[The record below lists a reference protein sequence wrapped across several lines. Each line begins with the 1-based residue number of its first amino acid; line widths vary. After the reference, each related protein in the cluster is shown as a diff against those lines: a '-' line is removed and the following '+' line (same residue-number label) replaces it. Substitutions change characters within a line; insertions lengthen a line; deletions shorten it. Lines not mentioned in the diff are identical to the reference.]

1 MQMVFYTFL
10 RRVANV
16 NVTCMLSSVMLQNIP
31 QCYKSRIVMWKC
43 FVSKCAHICGIV
55 ADLFLKVFTTTTIDT
70 FRSNFLKLAT
80 KSYWKSWAT
89 WVLLW
94 LKLLRGL
101 KSLIINTIHS
111 NCTLRPNTLLSLS
124 GMTLVIELRP
134 SGKNIDL
141 EHFEHWNFRFERS
154 RAQFLILN
162 FRSERSRAEKWSSIS
177 SIRKFRAI
185 TERSRA

>member
-124 GMTLVIELRP
+124 GMTLVTIRNAFMWYQNSFNVLCGSIKE
-134 SGKNIDL
+134 ID
-141 EHFEHWNFRFERS
+141 
-154 RAQFLILN
+154 ILLG
-162 FRSERSRAEKWSSIS
+162 IS
-177 SIRKFRAI
+177 FQSL
-185 TERSRA
+185 

>member
-10 RRVANV
+10 WRVVNV
-16 NVTCMLSSVMLQNIP
+16 IVTCMLSSVMLLNIP
-31 QCYKSRIVMWKC
+31 QWYKSRIVMWKC

-55 ADLFLKVFTTTTIDT
+55 AHLFLKVFTTTIDT

-124 GMTLVIELRP
+124 GMTLVTIRNAFMWYQNSFSVLCGRKHKRNWY
-134 SGKNIDL
+134 SVRIGRLLGISFQSLKNDYIIST
-141 EHFEHWNFRFERS
+141 EWNK
-154 RAQFLILN
+154 N
-162 FRSERSRAEKWSSIS
+162 W
-177 SIRKFRAI
+177 
-185 TERSRA
+185 

>member
-1 MQMVFYTFL
+1 MVFYTFL

-16 NVTCMLSSVMLQNIP
+16 IVTCMLSSVMLKNIP
-31 QCYKSRIVMWKC
+31 QWYKSRIVMWKC

-124 GMTLVIELRP
+124 GMTLVTIRNAFMWYQNSFNVLCGSIKEIDILLGI
-134 SGKNIDL
+134 SFQSLKKNRL
-141 EHFEHWNFRFERS
+141 CNFRMELS
-154 RAQFLILN
+154 N
-162 FRSERSRAEKWSSIS
+162 W
-177 SIRKFRAI
+177 
-185 TERSRA
+185 

>member
-16 NVTCMLSSVMLQNIP
+16 IVTCMLSSVMLKNIP
-31 QCYKSRIVMWKC
+31 QWYKSRIVMWKC

-55 ADLFLKVFTTTTIDT
+55 ADLFLKVFTTTIDT

-124 GMTLVIELRP
+124 GMTLVTIRNAFMWYQNSFNVLCGSIKE
-134 SGKNIDL
+134 ID
-141 EHFEHWNFRFERS
+141 
-154 RAQFLILN
+154 IL
-162 FRSERSRAEKWSSIS
+162 
-177 SIRKFRAI
+177 
-185 TERSRA
+185 